1 MTWRTF
7 SMSTANW
14 IAERQL
20 RSACTP
26 MLATFRCTNISPGG
40 SPTIWFAGTRLSE
53 QPIQR
58 YPGACCCARREK
70 NCGSCRAMS
79 AAQARLLA
87 SRCSRGCASGLKVR
101 RILLLGRSAPADRRR
116 RVLLREALEQAVD
129 AFLLDDRVEFRAVGH
144 HQAHALDDDVVH
156 LPGLVGLAHVEL
168 DRQRLATGAYEL
180 GAHDGVLGVLLAARR
195 QHLQRLALIGRDR
208 IRVGAHQHVA
218 ELADQPLLLLGRGLR
233 PRAAHREA
241 GGLLEVDVRQH
252 LLFGEL
258 ERLLLVPGRELLVA
272 LGGGQHL
279 LRDLLYQLVGGQ
291 HLGPG
296 GQRESGDSEKSE
308 KLAHALAFSFCD
320 ETLTMPGSIAL
331 RSSTR

>member
-20 RSACTP
+20 RSACTT

-58 YPGACCCARREK
+58 YPGACFCARREK

-79 AAQARLLA
+79 AAQAGLLA

-101 RILLLGRSAPADRRR
+101 RILLLGRSAPADRCR
-116 RVLLREALEQAVD
+116 RVLLREALDQAVD
-129 AFLLDDRVEFRAVGH
+129 AILLDDRVELGAVGH
-144 HQAHALDDDVVH
+144 HQAHALDHDVVH

-168 DRQRLATGAYEL
+168 DRQRLAAGTHEL

-195 QHLQRLALIGRDR
+195 QHLERLALVGRDR

-233 PRAAHREA
+233 PRAAHGEA

-258 ERLLLVPGRELLVA
+258 DRLLLVAGSELLVA
-272 LGGGQHL
+272 LDGGQHL
-279 LRDLLYQLVGGQ
+279 IGDLLYQLVGRQ
-291 HLGPG
+291 LLGRG
-296 GQRESGDSEKSE
+296 GECEAEEGKKSE
-308 KLAHALAFSFCD
+308 KLAHAVAFSFCD
-320 ETLTMPGSIAL
+320 EPLNMPGSSEW
-331 RSSTR
+331 RSSRR